1 MTLREAM
8 LDAHNLRGLT
18 GMVVPLSATK
28 GSVLVSENLWTSY
41 TLAAQFN
48 T

>member
-1 MTLREAM
+1 MTLLETM
-8 LDAHNLRGLT
+8 LDAQNLRRLT
-18 GMVVPLSATK
+18 GMVVTLSTPK
-28 GSVLVSENLWTSY
+28 GSVLMSENLRISY